1 MDIINYIIP
10 ILFILGL
17 IQGLVSGVL
26 LLWLNR
32 KENRS
37 TLFLGIFILAFSIDY
52 LAPISEHLNIT
63 AYYPQL
69 NFLFDFRWLML
80 PLFYLYVSQ
89 VSILPKSRNMYYYLI
104 PWVVMFIFS
113 LLTYFKVIKGI
124 ENLWNSAWFMN
135 FYYMGSNVFDIF
147 MAVKIVLFINN
158 HSVETRNQY
167 TSTKLKELKW
177 AKLFVVSGV
186 GFFLVMHIRLAVND
200 FYLDL
205 FEALVNVGF
214 LYWIS
219 IHGIRQKNVL
229 SLTSE
234 SDITET
240 ESNTTGK
247 IANPSTKQ
255 VTNEN
260 IALVEKIEQY
270 IIEEK
275 AFLIPDITIA
285 DISQG
290 INEHPKRVS
299 LAINVVAKKNFKSF
313 VNSFRIAESKR
324 LLEDESS
331 ANLSVEGIG
340 LEVGFKSK
348 SVFYSAFKKE
358 TGVTPSNYKNQ
369 QKSHGQP
376 M

>member
-10 ILFILGL
+10 ILFIIGL
-17 IQGLVSGVL
+17 IQGLISGVL

-37 TLFLGIFILAFSIDY
+37 TLFLGIFILAFSIDF

-80 PLFYLYVSQ
+80 PLFYLYVRQ
-89 VSILPKSRNMYYYLI
+89 VSILPKTKNMYYYLI

-124 ENLWNSAWFMN
+124 ENLWNSTWFMN
-135 FYYMGSNVFDIF
+135 FYYRGSNVFDIF
-147 MAVKIVLFINN
+147 MAIKIVLFINK

-167 TSTKLKELKW
+167 TSTKVKELQW
-177 AKLFVVSGV
+177 AKLFVISGV
-186 GFFLVMHIRLAVND
+186 IFMLAMHIRLAVNN

-205 FEALVNVGF
+205 FEAVVNVGF

-219 IHGIRQKNVL
+219 IYGIRQKNVL

-234 SDITET
+234 SDFTET
-240 ESNTTGK
+240 ESNTTEK
-247 IANPSTKQ
+247 ITNPSTKQ
-255 VTNEN
+255 VTHEN
-260 IALVEKIEQY
+260 IALVKKIEQY
-270 IIEEK
+270 IIKEK

-299 LAINVVAKKNFKSF
+299 LAINAVAKKNFKSF

-369 QKSHGQP
+369 QKSH
-376 M
+376 